1 MHRKPNGEWF
11 GEEAQNE
18 LATHM
23 HEACQEPAVVAEVI
37 DREIAQS
44 VRHLT
49 SPLAPTANQ
58 PCCLL

>member
-1 MHRKPNGEWF
+1 
-11 GEEAQNE
+11 
-18 LATHM
+18 M

-44 VRHLT
+44 VRHLA